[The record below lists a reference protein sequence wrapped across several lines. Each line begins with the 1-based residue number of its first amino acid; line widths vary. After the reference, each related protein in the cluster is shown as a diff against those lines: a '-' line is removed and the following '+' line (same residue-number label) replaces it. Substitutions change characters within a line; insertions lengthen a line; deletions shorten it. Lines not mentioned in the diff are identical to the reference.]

1 MHTRQ
6 LSYPE
11 LVDGQVARLKTRSLR
26 AIEEETIAKRL
37 VWCDSHLPARNTSAA
52 STAPSPR
59 AAFEALFFQYMGLDP
74 RDIPVLHEDE
84 NEITWSS
91 LNPCPT
97 LEACQQLRLD
107 TRAVCRGA
115 YEKSTQAFLS
125 RLDPQLRF
133 IRDYRE
139 IRPYS
144 HHCLERIVRVP
155 FEERMQLAIQEA
167 KRSRQE
173 GNKGYGAVAVLGER
187 ILAQVHD
194 TAITDRDPSQHAEMR
209 ALRQAAQ
216 LLGDGNLSGVVLFS
230 SCEPCPMCASMAV
243 WSNVSTIV
251 YGASIALTAARGKS
265 RILVSAEQI
274 IQNSPVRIELIPR
287 VLQNECMALYE

>member
-37 VWCDSHLPARNTSAA
+37 AWCDLHLPARNTSTA

-74 RDIPVLHEDE
+74 KDIPVLHEDE
-84 NEITWSS
+84 NEIAWSS

-97 LEACQQLRLD
+97 LEACQQLGLD
-107 TRAVCRGA
+107 TRAVCPGA

-125 RLDPQLRF
+125 RIDSQLRF
-133 IRDYRE
+133 IRVYRE

-144 HHCLERIVRVP
+144 HYCLERIVRVP

-167 KRSRQE
+167 KLSRQE

-187 ILAQVHD
+187 ILAQAHD

-216 LLGDGNLSGVVLFS
+216 LLGNGNLSGVVLFS

-243 WSNVSTIV
+243 WSNISTIV
-251 YGASIALTAARGKS
+251 YGASIALTAVRGKS

-274 IQNSPVRIELIPR
+274 IQNSPVRIELIPG
-287 VLQNECMALYE
+287 VLQNECMARYE